1 MTETRLP
8 NIDLGKTKITDKV
21 RVSSAAIFYKEY
33 FGDFYQLETWVFSE
47 DKKVQESKQVI
58 HGTTFGTEI
67 PEKLIEK
74 TKTFH
79 RRASKLLIKKL
90 QA

>member
-21 RVSSAAIFYKEY
+21 RVSSAAVFYE
-33 FGDFYQLETWVFSE
+33 FWAGDYYQLETWVFSG
-47 DKKVQESKQVI
+47 DKSVQQSKQVI
-58 HGTTFGTEI
+58 HGTCGSEI
-67 PEKLIEK
+67 PDSLIEK

-90 QA
+90 QS